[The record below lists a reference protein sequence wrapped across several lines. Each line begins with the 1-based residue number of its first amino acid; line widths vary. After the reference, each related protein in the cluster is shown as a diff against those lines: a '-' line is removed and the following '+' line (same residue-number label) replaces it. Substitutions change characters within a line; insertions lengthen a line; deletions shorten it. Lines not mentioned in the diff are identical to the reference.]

1 MTEKVS
7 ILGLFSGGPADGQ
20 RQRVRVR
27 TDRRSAAVLVPA
39 VSQVHVYHGRHEAG
53 DTVVGLRYQSAVD
66 SERLQQL
73 LKERAAS

>member
-39 VSQVHVYHGRHEAG
+39 GSQVHVYHGRHEAG
-53 DTVVGLRYQSAVD
+53 DTVVALRYLSAVD
-66 SERLQQL
+66 SKRLQQL
-73 LKERAAS
+73 LKERAAA